1 MAAAFAHNRDACLIP
16 ALFAP
21 RSIRVMTAA
30 RRRSRIFDTT
40 ARVNIRSKM
49 ISLLA
54 LLFAVLI
61 VLEIAVQKQ
70 VLMPSFAELEREDAQ
85 TSMKRISYA
94 LDTTLESLELTATD
108 WGNWADVYQFV
119 QSPNVAFVNS
129 NITPVA
135 MKQLKVNAMLIV
147 DLNGGYVLSSART
160 LDTGEPLDLDLVAR
174 KALPEDFPWR
184 RNLADG
190 KPARGL
196 LRTNRGVMMIAA
208 APVLD
213 GSGGGQPLGMV
224 VMGRLLTP
232 LQVQMIGAQ
241 AQAALTLLLDRP
253 STGGEEIA
261 ETDTS
266 TQVFRP
272 FTDIYGRPL
281 LSFRVDVPRRIT
293 ARGQGAVTYASMYLI
308 VAAVTVLLLLVVAL
322 NRIVLKPLAR
332 VTRHA
337 VAMATGTDLTARL
350 DLPGQDEIAR
360 LAREF
365 DRMVE
370 RVADSRRQLVD
381 QSFQAGF
388 AELAKGVLHNLG
400 NAMTP
405 LGVRLSKLG
414 DRLRNAPAGDVDLAF
429 AELAKENQASLGR
442 PTARRADLEEFLRL
456 ACRELAASVKDAQS
470 DVDVVQRQ
478 ATIVQTALSELMRS
492 TRNEHVVESVR
503 LPDLVAQT
511 LEIVPDNCRQR
522 LIVDTDESLRRVGA
536 VQVARTVLRLILQNL
551 IINAADAVRDAGR
564 DKGVLHFAAEI
575 VSYTDSDQL
584 HLHCKDDGVGIAAD
598 NLQRVFD
605 KGFSTKSRETN
616 YGIGLHWCANAI
628 GALGGRIWAAS
639 DGPGLGASMHLM
651 LPLPVRESRSSA

>member
-1 MAAAFAHNRDACLIP
+1 VKSDGGTAGHNDFWYERA
-16 ALFAP
+16 
-21 RSIRVMTAA
+21 
-30 RRRSRIFDTT
+30 
-40 ARVNIRSKM
+40 VNIRTKM
-49 ISLLA
+49 ILLLA

-61 VLEIAVQKQ
+61 VLEIVVQRQ
-70 VLMPSFAELEREDAQ
+70 VLMPSFAELEREDAE
-85 TSMKRISYA
+85 TSMKRIGYA
-94 LDTTLESLELTATD
+94 LDTNLESMALTAAD

-119 QSPNVAFVNS
+119 QAPNLEFVNA
-129 NITPVA
+129 NVTPGA
-135 MKQLKVNAMLIV
+135 MKQLKANVMLIV
-147 DLNGGYVLSSART
+147 DLNGNYVLSSARS
-160 LDTGEPLDLDLVAR
+160 LDTGELLDLDLAAR
-174 KALPEDFPWR
+174 RALPGDFPWR
-184 RNLADG
+184 KNLG
-190 KPARGL
+190 QSKPAQGL

-224 VMGRLLTP
+224 IMGRLLTP
-232 LQVQMIGAQ
+232 VQAQAIGAQ
-241 AQAALTLLLDRP
+241 AQASLAMLQDHP
-253 STGGEEIA
+253 VAGPEEIA
-261 ETDTS
+261 ETDGS
-266 TQVFRP
+266 TQVFKS
-272 FTDIYGRPL
+272 FADLYGKPL
-281 LSFRVDVPRRIT
+281 MTLRVEIPRRIT
-293 ARGQGAVTYASMYLI
+293 ARGQGAVTYASLYLI
-308 VAAVTVLLLLVVAL
+308 GAAITVLLLLVVAL
-322 NRIVLKPLAR
+322 NRIVLKPLAL

-337 VAMATGTDLTARL
+337 VAVGEGSDLSARL
-350 DLPGQDEIAR
+350 NLPGRDEIAL

-365 DRMVE
+365 DHMVE
-370 RVADSRRQLVD
+370 RVADSRRQVVD

-414 DRLRNAPAGDVDLAF
+414 DRLRNAGAAEVELALT
-429 AELAKENQASLGR
+429 ELAKESEAS
-442 PTARRADLEEFLRL
+442 ARRADLEEFLRL
-456 ACRELAASVKDAQS
+456 ACRELAACVKDARS
-470 DVDVVQRQ
+470 DVDVAQRQ
-478 ATIVQTALSELMRS
+478 ATIVQSALGELMRS
-492 TRNEHVVESVR
+492 TRNAHVVESVR

-511 LEIVPDNCRQR
+511 LEIVPDTCRQR
-522 LIVDTDESLRRVGA
+522 LVVNADESLRKVGA

-575 VSYTDSDQL
+575 IGDAGGAQL

-639 DGPGLGASMHLM
+639 EGLGMGASMHLM
-651 LPLPVRESRSSA
+651 LPLPVRERRSHI

>member
-1 MAAAFAHNRDACLIP
+1 M
-16 ALFAP
+16 
-21 RSIRVMTAA
+21 
-30 RRRSRIFDTT
+30 
-40 ARVNIRSKM
+40 NIRTKM

-70 VLMPSFAELEREDAQ
+70 VLLPSFAELEREDAE
-85 TSMKRISYA
+85 TSMKRIGYA
-94 LDTTLESLELTATD
+94 LDTTLESIESMTGD
-108 WGNWADVYQFV
+108 WGNWADAYQFV
-119 QSPNVAFVNS
+119 QSPNVDFVNTNVTAAS
-129 NITPVA
+129 

-147 DLNGGYVLSSART
+147 DLNGGYVLSSARAWE
-160 LDTGEPLDLDLVAR
+160 TGETLDLDFTAR

-184 RNLADG
+184 KNLADG

-196 LRTNRGVMMIAA
+196 LQTNKGVMMTVA
-208 APVLD
+208 APVLN
-213 GSGGGQPLGMV
+213 GSGSGQHLGMV
-224 VMGRLLTP
+224 IMGRLLTP
-232 LQVQMIGAQ
+232 AQVQMIGAQ
-241 AQAALTLLLDRP
+241 AQASLAMLSDHL
-253 STGGEEIA
+253 SGGSEEIA

-266 TQVFRP
+266 TQIFKSFMDV
-272 FTDIYGRPL
+272 YGRPL
-281 LSFRVDVPRRIT
+281 MTFRVDVPRRIT
-293 ARGQGAVTYASMYLI
+293 ARGHGAVTYASLYLI
-308 VAAVTVLLLLVVAL
+308 GAAVTVLVLLVVAL

-337 VAMATGTDLTARL
+337 VAVGEGTDLSARL
-350 DLPGQDEIAR
+350 SLPGQDEIAL
-360 LAREF
+360 LAGEF

-405 LGVRLSKLG
+405 LGVRLATLG
-414 DRLRNAPAGDVDLAF
+414 ERLRNAGAGDVELALS
-429 AELAKENQASLGR
+429 ELAKEKAASLGK
-442 PTARRADLEEFLRL
+442 PSARREDLEEFLRL
-456 ACRELAASVKDAQS
+456 ACRVLAACVKDAQD
-470 DVDVVQRQ
+470 DVAVAQRQ
-478 ATIVQTALSELMRS
+478 STIIQTALTELMRS
-492 TRNEHVVESVR
+492 TRNAHVVETVR

-511 LEIVPDNCRQR
+511 LEIVPDACRQR
-522 LIVDTDESLRRVGA
+522 LVVDADDSLRKVGA

-564 DKGVLHFAAEI
+564 DKGMLQFAAEI
-575 VSYTDSDQL
+575 VGDADSEQL

-639 DGPGLGASMHLM
+639 EGPGMGASMHLM
-651 LPLPVRESRSSA
+651 LPLPDRERRSNT

>member
-1 MAAAFAHNRDACLIP
+1 M
-16 ALFAP
+16 
-21 RSIRVMTAA
+21 
-30 RRRSRIFDTT
+30 
-40 ARVNIRSKM
+40 NIRTKM

-61 VLEIAVQKQ
+61 VLEITVQKR

-85 TSMKRISYA
+85 TSMKRIRFA
-94 LDTTLESLELTATD
+94 LDTTLESLELSAAD
-108 WGNWADVYQFV
+108 WGNWADVYQYV
-119 QSPNVAFVNS
+119 QSPNAAFVNA

-135 MKQLKVNAMLIV
+135 LKQLKVNAMLIV
-147 DLNGGYVLSSART
+147 DLHGGYVLSAARN
-160 LDTGEPLDLDLVAR
+160 LITGEALDLDLAAR
-174 KALPEDFPWR
+174 QSLPEDFPWR
-184 RNLADG
+184 KNLADG

-213 GSGGGQPLGMV
+213 GSGMGQPLGMV
-224 VMGRLLTP
+224 IMGRLLTAA
-232 LQVQMIGAQ
+232 QVQMIGAQ
-241 AQAALTLLLDRP
+241 AQASLAMLPNRP
-253 STGGEEIA
+253 TAGGEEIA
-261 ETDTS
+261 ETDTA
-266 TQVFRP
+266 TQIIRSFADV
-272 FTDIYGRPL
+272 YGRPL
-281 LSFRVDVPRRIT
+281 VSFRVEVPHRIT
-293 ARGQGAVTYASMYLI
+293 SRGQGAVTYASLYLI
-308 VAAVTVLLLLVVAL
+308 GAAITVLILLVVAL
-322 NRIVLKPLAR
+322 NRIVLGPLAR

-337 VAMATGTDLTARL
+337 VAVGNGSDLTARL
-350 DLPGQDEIAR
+350 NLPGGDEIAR

-405 LGVRLSKLG
+405 LGVRLSKLA
-414 DRLRNAPAGDVDLAF
+414 DRLRDAPVDDMQLAV
-429 AELAKENQASLGR
+429 AELSKESE
-442 PTARRADLEEFLRL
+442 PSERRSDLEEFLRL
-456 ACRELAASVKDAQS
+456 ACRELAAGVKDAQG
-470 DVDVVQRQ
+470 DVAVVQRQ
-478 ATIVQTALSELMRS
+478 ACIVQTALSELMRS
-492 TRNEHVVESVR
+492 TRNTTVVESVR

-511 LEIVPDNCRQR
+511 LEIVPDACRQR
-522 LIVDTDESLRRVGA
+522 LVVDSDESLRKVGA

-575 VSYTDSDQL
+575 VGEADGEQL

-598 NLQRVFD
+598 NLQRVFE

-628 GALGGRIWAAS
+628 GAMGGRIWAAS
-639 DGPGLGASMHLM
+639 EGPGLGASMHLM
-651 LPLPVRESRSSA
+651 LPLPVRESRVNALK

>member
-1 MAAAFAHNRDACLIP
+1 
-16 ALFAP
+16 
-21 RSIRVMTAA
+21 
-30 RRRSRIFDTT
+30 
-40 ARVNIRSKM
+40 M
-49 ISLLA
+49 ILLLA

-61 VLEIAVQKQ
+61 VLEIGVQKQ

-85 TSMKRISYA
+85 ISMKRIGYA
-94 LDTTLESLELTATD
+94 LDMTLESLELTAAD

-119 QSPNVAFVNS
+119 QSPNPAFVS
-129 NITPVA
+129 ANITPVA

-147 DLNGGYVLSSART
+147 DLNGRYVLSSARN
-160 LDTGEPLDLDLVAR
+160 LDTGEPLDLDIAAR

-184 RNLADG
+184 KNLVQG
-190 KPARGL
+190 KTARGL
-196 LRTNRGVMMIAA
+196 LRTNKGVMMIAA

-224 VMGRLLTP
+224 VMGTLLTAA
-232 LQVQMIGAQ
+232 QVQVIGAQ
-241 AQAALTLLLDRP
+241 AQASLSMLLDHQ
-253 STGGEEIA
+253 SGGADEMV
-261 ETDTS
+261 ETDAS
-266 TQVFRP
+266 TQVIRP
-272 FTDIYGRPL
+272 FMDIYGRPL
-281 LSFRVDVPRRIT
+281 MSFRVDVPRRIT
-293 ARGQGAVTYASMYLI
+293 ARGHGAVTYASLYLI
-308 VAAVTVLLLLVVAL
+308 GAAVTVLLLLVVAL
-322 NRIVLKPLAR
+322 NRIVLRPLAR

-337 VAMATGTDLTARL
+337 VAVGEGTDLTARL
-350 DLPGQDEIAR
+350 NIPGHDEIAR
-360 LAREF
+360 LAGEF

-414 DRLRNAPAGDVDLAF
+414 DRLRDAPDSHVEIAF
-429 AELAKENQASLGR
+429 AELANEDLDAS
-442 PTARRADLEEFLRL
+442 RRADLEAFLRL
-456 ACRELAASVKDAQS
+456 ACRELAACVKDAQG
-470 DVDVVQRQ
+470 DVAVVHRQ
-478 ATIVQTALSELMRS
+478 ATIVQTALTELMRS
-492 TRNEHVVESVR
+492 TRNTHVVESVR

-511 LEIVPDNCRQR
+511 LEIVPDTCRQR
-522 LIVDTDESLRRVGA
+522 LVVDTDESLRKVGA

-564 DKGVLHFAAEI
+564 DRGVLHFAAEI
-575 VSYTDSDQL
+575 VGEADSEQL

-639 DGPGLGASMHLM
+639 EGPGLGASMHLM
-651 LPLPVRESRSSA
+651 LPLPPRESRSNI

>member
-1 MAAAFAHNRDACLIP
+1 M
-16 ALFAP
+16 
-21 RSIRVMTAA
+21 
-30 RRRSRIFDTT
+30 
-40 ARVNIRSKM
+40 
-49 ISLLA
+49 
-54 LLFAVLI
+54 
-61 VLEIAVQKQ
+61 
-70 VLMPSFAELEREDAQ
+70 
-85 TSMKRISYA
+85 
-94 LDTTLESLELTATD
+94 ELTAAD

-119 QSPNVAFVNS
+119 QSPSLEFVRANVTA
-129 NITPVA
+129 TA

-147 DLNGGYVLSSART
+147 DLNGSYVMSSARS
-160 LDTGEPLDLDLVAR
+160 LDTGEPLDLDLAAR

-184 RNLADG
+184 RNLVRG
-190 KPARGL
+190 KSARGL
-196 LRTNRGVMMIAA
+196 LRTNQGVMMMAA

-213 GSGGGQPLGMV
+213 GSGGGAPLGMV
-224 VMGRLLTP
+224 IIGTLLTP
-232 LQVQMIGAQ
+232 AQVQMIGAQ
-241 AQAALTLLLDRP
+241 AQASLAMLPDHP
-253 STGGEEIA
+253 STGGDEIA
-261 ETDTS
+261 ETDAS
-266 TQVFRP
+266 TQIFKSFP
-272 FTDIYGRPL
+272 DIYGTPL
-281 LSFRVDVPRRIT
+281 MTFRVDVPRRIT
-293 ARGQGAVTYASMYLI
+293 ARGQGAVTYASLYLI
-308 VAAVTVLLLLVVAL
+308 GAAVTVLLLLVVAL

-337 VAMATGTDLTARL
+337 VAVGEGTDLSARL
-350 DLPGQDEIAR
+350 NLPGQDEIAL

-405 LGVRLSKLG
+405 LGVRLSTLG
-414 DRLRNAPAGDVDLAF
+414 DRLRSAPTGDVDLAL
-429 AELAKENQASLGR
+429 AELAREKEASAGQ

-456 ACRELAASVKDAQS
+456 ACRELAACVKDAHR
-470 DVDVVQRQ
+470 DVEVAQRQ
-478 ATIVQTALSELMRS
+478 SVIIQTALSELMRS
-492 TRNEHVVESVR
+492 TRNTHVVETVR
-503 LPDLVAQT
+503 LADLVAQT
-511 LEIVPDNCRQR
+511 LEIVPDACRQR
-522 LIVDTDESLRRVGA
+522 LVVDADESLRKVGA

-564 DKGVLHFAAEI
+564 DKGMLQFAAEI
-575 VSYTDSDQL
+575 VDDEDGEQL

-639 DGPGLGASMHLM
+639 EGPGMGASMHLM
-651 LPLPVRESRSSA
+651 LPLPVRERRSNTRRT